1 MGRVETVLKN
11 MSDTDFAEAFGRV
24 KPTKETLIVFSCM
37 KGVRSEKAQIAAL
50 ELNYKKYR
58 FGLV

>member
-1 MGRVETVLKN
+1 MGQVETVLKN
-11 MSDTDFAEAFGRV
+11 MSDTEFAKTFGRV

-50 ELNYKKYR
+50 ELNYKKYKLC
-58 FGLV
+58 LV